1 MEIIMGAVVN
11 LVKKVAGAATGAKAP
26 TPAAPPEEEDIAPA
40 IGGVLSQAATGA
52 KPTESLSPIGPP
64 TSGPSILPRP
74 GDVLTK
80 SEGGLPKWDKPG
92 GSDPITAEQIAEN
105 RKKGAG
111 YADLSKPDDYVL
123 DTSTQTKSEPI
134 TPKEPVRQADPGAV
148 GTGQFKKKRRTKTK
162 TILTGASGVLGQAP
176 IQKKTLLG
184 S

>member
-26 TPAAPPEEEDIAPA
+26 TPAAPPEEEE
-40 IGGVLSQAATGA
+40 VV
-52 KPTESLSPIGPP
+52 SPIGPP

-148 GTGQFKKKRRTKTK
+148 GTGQFKKKRRTRTK